1 MTLVGPNQAWHRRNL
16 SATSVPWSLFY
27 NCNCSRRYRTMAW
40 LVHHTDFLSCCG
52 RGLSGDK
59 KDQGEYHPSFWWIKG
74 ANITKCY
81 SNLGWPLVGW
91 KASSKF
97 YHYIAILWCVQPV
110 FKLCQLF
117 YASNVLY
124 LSCNIWKKYLDW
136 SNSLTKKYFQHCKN
150 EK

>member
-81 SNLGWPLVGW
+81 SNLGWSAGKRRP
-91 KASSKF
+91 SSITISPYYDAYSQF
-97 YHYIAILWCVQPV
+97 SNFVSCSMHLMFCTYHVI
-110 FKLCQLF
+110 FG
-117 YASNVLY
+117 
-124 LSCNIWKKYLDW
+124 KKYLDW